1 MVNVA
6 QQHARWASE
15 HERLTFEVSDL
26 EIQMEA
32 AIEGGDATQA
42 EEDRLRTQLAL
53 IKAAMAQAR
62 NNESFYRQ
70 ETEENKK
77 ARKDLGDLA
86 KG

>member
-6 QQHARWASE
+6 QQHSWWASE
-15 HERLTFEVSDL
+15 HERLTFEVSNL
-26 EIQMEA
+26 EIQMAA
-32 AIEGGDATQA
+32 AIEGGGRSQA
-42 EEDRLRTQLAL
+42 EEDRLRTELAL
-53 IKAAMAQAR
+53 IKAVMAQAR